1 MKELE
6 NAVKRL
12 LILLP
17 LLLGLVGC
25 AELNDLR
32 ERNQTQDRTIKRLT
46 EENAK
51 FQDAYYK
58 IKDTLDNEHAQAE
71 KKGDQ
76 LSRELEQART
86 LKSKQEKELSDQL
99 HTRQLE
105 YEALKTESAEQKK
118 QAEAKIAQQQRDQ
131 QALQAE
137 KDAAL
142 ARIKDLDDKLR
153 AELGRTTDLTKQ
165 VASFKVD
172 VQSLND
178 RVGGL
183 QKDVASRDQALQ
195 AAEKKATELGQK
207 LTAQQQSLQQSQ
219 DQAAQLKKQLDESS
233 ALKTKFEQAQTE
245 SKALSGQIES
255 LKTKHAR
262 EIEASKADAA
272 KAKAVSPADD
282 PELKSAVEQVRANL
296 KGVANVKG
304 IRVRLETQGLR
315 IIIPDHLLFD
325 ENSSLLADRASAALG
340 PIVESLRQLPGHP
353 VRIVGHTDNQ
363 PVKDLPYADNWGL
376 GFARAD
382 RVRDFLTQ
390 THDGLSGER
399 LTASSRAQYDPLAS
413 NSTPEGR
420 KENRRVEIIVG
431 AKAK

>member
-1 MKELE
+1 
-6 NAVKRL
+6 
-12 LILLP
+12 
-17 LLLGLVGC
+17 
-25 AELNDLR
+25 
-32 ERNQTQDRTIKRLT
+32 
-46 EENAK
+46 
-51 FQDAYYK
+51 
-58 IKDTLDNEHAQAE
+58 
-71 KKGDQ
+71 
-76 LSRELEQART
+76 
-86 LKSKQEKELSDQL
+86 
-99 HTRQLE
+99 
-105 YEALKTESAEQKK
+105 
-118 QAEAKIAQQQRDQ
+118 
-131 QALQAE
+131 
-137 KDAAL
+137 
-142 ARIKDLDDKLR
+142 
-153 AELGRTTDLTKQ
+153 
-165 VASFKVD
+165 
-172 VQSLND
+172 LND

-315 IIIPDHLLFD
+315 IIIPIICFLMKTPRCWPTAPRPRWARSSNRSA
-325 ENSSLLADRASAALG
+325 NSPAPG
-340 PIVESLRQLPGHP
+340 PHCRSHR
-353 VRIVGHTDNQ
+353 NQ

-382 RVRDFLTQ
+382 RVPRFP
-390 THDGLSGER
+390 
-399 LTASSRAQYDPLAS
+399 DPDA
-413 NSTPEGR
+413 
-420 KENRRVEIIVG
+420 
-431 AKAK
+431 